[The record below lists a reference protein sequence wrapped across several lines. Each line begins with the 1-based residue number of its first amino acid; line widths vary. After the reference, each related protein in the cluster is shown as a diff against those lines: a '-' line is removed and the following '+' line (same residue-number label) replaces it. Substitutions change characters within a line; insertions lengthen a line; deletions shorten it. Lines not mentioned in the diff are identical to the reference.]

1 MVRYIYTNECYSL
14 SLFLYCVR
22 FQSTTAVYFRRA
34 DAFIIVYDVTNKL
47 TFKSIKSW
55 ISLVKVSSLLD
66 VLFVYHEYIF
76 VITKS

>member
-1 MVRYIYTNECYSL
+1 MYKNKSL
-14 SLFLYCVR
+14 SLSLR

-55 ISLVKVSSLLD
+55 ISLVKVSNLEL
-66 VLFVYHEYIF
+66 VYVEYQEYILSLPR
-76 VITKS
+76 IS